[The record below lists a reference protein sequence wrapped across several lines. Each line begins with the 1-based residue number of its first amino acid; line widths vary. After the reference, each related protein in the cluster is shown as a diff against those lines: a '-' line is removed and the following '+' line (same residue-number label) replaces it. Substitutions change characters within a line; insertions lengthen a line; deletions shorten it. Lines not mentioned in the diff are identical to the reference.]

1 MLSSTKFCRKRIA
14 ICLAAIATV
23 AFNALTF
30 AATLQGSVEETD
42 ALTRLSR
49 PGSNGLGEGVSS
61 GPATA
66 PLRLGRPVAAPDFR
80 AARGLTGLVDTT
92 AFSQPLSGSATDNGG
107 RLGLVQPATFGSI
120 PNNKFDLGSERG
132 DRQLVLAWETWHHQ
146 ISAAIYHRWG
156 ETADIPG
163 RAALRITVTRDRRL
177 SIEVTR
183 PSGNPAFDRTLREA
197 IMSLDG
203 NPGLTFPTASQR
215 NVVSF
220 EADYVASTNIQPGYS
235 WVKNDYEKVH
245 QSY

>member
-1 MLSSTKFCRKRIA
+1 MESSVKYH
-14 ICLAAIATV
+14 CLNFTFYLASVATIV
-23 AFNALTF
+23 LNGTAFAS
-30 AATLQGSVEETD
+30 TLQGSVEETD
-42 ALTRLSR
+42 ALTRLIR
-49 PGSNGLGEGVSS
+49 PASNGLGAGVSS
-61 GPATA
+61 GPGVA

-80 AARGLTGLVDTT
+80 AARGLTGIVDTA
-92 AFSQPLSGSATDNGG
+92 AFNQPLSGSATDNGG

-146 ISAAIYHRWG
+146 LSAAIYHRWS

-163 RAALRITVTRDRRL
+163 RTALRITVTRDRHL
-177 SIEVTR
+177 TIEVTR
-183 PSGNPAFDRTLREA
+183 PSDNPAFDRSLREA
-197 IMSLDG
+197 IVSLDG